1 MIKKIVLDTNAL
13 LSSIS
18 TKSKSYIVWRKLY
31 EGAYTLFV
39 TNEIL
44 NEYQEIIA
52 AHTTREIAANIINFI
67 LTLDNV
73 ARIESYYKFN
83 LIEQDADDN
92 KFVDC
97 AIASGATYIVT
108 NDAHFNVLDSI
119 PFPHVEH
126 ILLEDFVKI
135 LKNQ

>member
-1 MIKKIVLDTNAL
+1 MQKIVLDTNGL

-18 TKSKSYIVWRKLY
+18 TKSKSYIVWQKLH
-31 EGAYTLFV
+31 EGAYVLCV

-52 AHTTREIAANIINFI
+52 AHTTPEIAANIINAI
-67 LTLDNV
+67 LSLENV

-97 AIASGATYIVT
+97 AVAAGATYIVT

-126 ILLEDFVKI
+126 ILLEEFVEI
-135 LKNQ
+135 LKNT

>member
-1 MIKKIVLDTNAL
+1 MQKIVLDTNGL

-18 TKSKSYIVWRKLY
+18 TKSKSYIVWQKLR
-31 EGAYTLFV
+31 EGAYVLCV

-52 AHTTREIAANIINFI
+52 AHTTPEIAANIINAI

-73 ARIESYYKFN
+73 ARIESYNKFN

-97 AIASGATYIVT
+97 TVAAGVTYIVT
-108 NDAHFNVLDSI
+108 NDAHFKVLDTIS
-119 PFPHVEH
+119 FPHIEH
-126 ILLEDFVKI
+126 IRLEEFVEI
-135 LKNQ
+135 LKQQ